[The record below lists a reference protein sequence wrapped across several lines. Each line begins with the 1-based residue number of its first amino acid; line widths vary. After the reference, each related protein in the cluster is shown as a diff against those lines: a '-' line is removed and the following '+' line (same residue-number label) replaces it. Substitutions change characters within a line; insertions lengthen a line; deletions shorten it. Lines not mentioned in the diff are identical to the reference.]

1 MKYPKYFVSL
11 GVIAGI
17 ILPQVAIAP
26 LLPRTSPVVAGIVWG
41 YVPPLNRPFIQ
52 RTEGSGSRSRGCNR
66 GGVHLQLLAPQ
77 DHIAATTS
85 ERPTFL
91 WYVSNTSMPIRF
103 VLSESGTGVKKTIL
117 NKQINPSKPGI
128 MEVEL
133 PLKAKLAVGKKYLW
147 IVSIICNKK
156 HPSQNIYAYAQMER
170 IAMSTTLKQAVQ
182 VKDNKQKAIA
192 YAQAGVWY
200 DALANLYKLHIAH
213 PEDKQ
218 AAQNFFG
225 LLNQVGLSKVVKQE
239 AKTIG
244 HSYVPKQI

>member
-1 MKYPKYFVSL
+1 MKHRYFVRLSA
-11 GVIAGI
+11 IAGT

-26 LLPRTSPVVAGIVWG
+26 LLPPTSQVVAGIVWG
-41 YVPPLNRPFIQ
+41 YVPPLDRPFLQ

-103 VLSESGTGVKKTIL
+103 VLSEPGPGVKKPIL
-117 NKQINPSKPGI
+117 DKQINPSKPGI
-128 MEVEL
+128 MGVEL
-133 PLKAKLAVGKKYLW
+133 PLKAKLALGKKYRW
-147 IVSIICNKK
+147 VVSIICNKK
-156 HPSQNIYAYAQMER
+156 HPSENIYAYAWMER
-170 IAMSTTLKQAVQ
+170 VAMTTTLKQAVQ
-182 VKDNKQKAIA
+182 VKDNSQKAIA

-225 LLNQVGLSKVVKQE
+225 LLNQVGFSRVVEQE
-239 AKTIG
+239 AKSIG
-244 HSYVPKQI
+244 RSYVTK